1 MMVAL
6 SFSLRVLMN
15 PPPDLPTAQLVVE
28 VYESSPPEVQTKML
42 TQLISRVYEAAP
54 PLVRSR
60 LIGHLMQPLGLLSL
74 LALANGIFAKI
85 RFRSGWQGTAI
96 PLSEVDNVSTRDIVA
111 LVDFVQQVSSDAVN
125 GLAQVLA
132 SSPAMSGTA
141 VAAVLVTLLMKRARN
156 RRATDSG
163 EALQNP

>member
-1 MMVAL
+1 
-6 SFSLRVLMN
+6 MN
-15 PPPDLPTAQLVVE
+15 PPSDLPTSQLVVE
-28 VYESSPPEVQTKML
+28 VYESSPPEVQKKML

-54 PLVRSR
+54 PMVRSR

-96 PLSEVDNVSTRDIVA
+96 PLSDVDSVSTHDVVA

-125 GLAQVLA
+125 GLVQVLA
-132 SSPAMSGTA
+132 SSPAMPSTA
-141 VAAVLVTLLMKRARN
+141 VAMVLVTVLMKRARN
-156 RRATDSG
+156 RRETDCSDVP
-163 EALQNP
+163 QNP

>member
-1 MMVAL
+1 
-6 SFSLRVLMN
+6 MN
-15 PPPDLPTAQLVVE
+15 PSPDLPTAQLVVE
-28 VYESSPPEVQTKML
+28 VYESSPPEVQKKML

-54 PLVRSR
+54 PIVRSR

-85 RFRSGWQGTAI
+85 RQRSEWQGAAI
-96 PLSEVDNVSTRDIVA
+96 PLNEVDGVSTHDVIA

-132 SSPAMSGTA
+132 ASPTMSGTA
-141 VAAVLVTLLMKRARN
+141 VAAVLVSLLMKRARN
-156 RRATDSG
+156 RRVTDSG
-163 EALQNP
+163 IALHSPVTLPNK